1 MLLSA
6 TSNQPIGFQLGPS
19 SLKDTTVTT
28 LSGQK
33 VHVYMGEQGAAK
45 PLINQVVGPSR
56 DLPGLHRGQRKLP
69 RPLTLSPF
77 GLVCHIAQQE
87 VKKRIIIPPN
97 QDTIYIYLW
106 IFIFLRHI
114 VIVLHVLDYNK

>member
-1 MLLSA
+1 M
-6 TSNQPIGFQLGPS
+6 
-19 SLKDTTVTT
+19 
-28 LSGQK
+28 
-33 VHVYMGEQGAAK
+33 
-45 PLINQVVGPSR
+45 GPSR

-114 VIVLHVLDYNK
+114 VIVLQFLDYNKWDD

>member
-69 RPLTLSPF
+69 RPLTLSPL

-87 VKKRIIIPPN
+87 IK
-97 QDTIYIYLW
+97 QDQIGLE
-106 IFIFLRHI
+106 RSA
-114 VIVLHVLDYNK
+114 N